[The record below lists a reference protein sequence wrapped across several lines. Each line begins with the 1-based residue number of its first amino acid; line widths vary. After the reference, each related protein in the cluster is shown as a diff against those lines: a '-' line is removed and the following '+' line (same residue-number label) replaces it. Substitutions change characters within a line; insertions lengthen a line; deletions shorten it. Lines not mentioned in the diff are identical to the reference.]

1 VSPVR
6 RWRICGVD
14 FTSRPRARKPI
25 TIASGR
31 LVAGGFMLDTLE
43 ACDDWPGF
51 EAWLRREGPWI
62 AGFDFP
68 FGLPRSAVLDLG
80 WPTTWE
86 GVVRHC
92 AAMGREAFRAALD
105 GHREQRPAGNRYAHR
120 AADLPAKSHSPLK
133 LVNPPV
139 ALMFLEGSIRLL
151 EAGVSI
157 PGMRD
162 GDPRR
167 LAFEAY
173 PGYCARLL
181 GAGSYKNDATA
192 RQTPARR
199 KARAL
204 MVRKLASSDN
214 PFGFALQAPAALSR
228 SLVADATGDRLDA
241 VLCAMQAA
249 WAWRRRGRNYGLPG
263 SIDPLEGWILMV
275 PEPKPG
281 K

>member
-1 VSPVR
+1 VSAR
-6 RWRICGVD
+6 RGWRISGVD
-14 FTSRPRARKPI
+14 FTSRPRPRKPV

-31 LVAGGFMLDTLE
+31 LRGGIFLLE
-43 ACDDWPGF
+43 SIEEHGDWPGF

-68 FGLPRSAVLDLG
+68 FGLPRSAILDLG

-86 GVVRHC
+86 GLVRHC
-92 AAMGREAFRAALD
+92 ASMGREAFRAALD
-105 GHREQRPAGNRYAHR
+105 GHREPRPAGDRYAHR
-120 AADLPAKSHSPLK
+120 AADLPARSHSPLK

-139 ALMFLEGSIRLL
+139 ALMFLEGAIRLL
-151 EAGVSI
+151 QAGVSI
-157 PGMRD
+157 PGLHD

-173 PGYCARLL
+173 PGYSARSL
-181 GAGSYKNDATA
+181 GAGSYKNDAVA
-192 RQTPARR
+192 KQTPQRR
-199 KARAL
+199 QARAA

-214 PFGFALQAPAALSR
+214 TFGFALQAPAGLSR
-228 SLVADATGDRLDA
+228 SLVADASGDRLDA

-249 WAWRRRGRNYGLPG
+249 WAWRRRRGNFGLPKHV
-263 SIDPLEGWILMV
+263 DPVEGWILMV
-275 PEPKPG
+275 PAAKPG

>member
-1 VSPVR
+1 VSAAR
-6 RWRICGVD
+6 GWRICGVD
-14 FTSRPRARKPI
+14 FTSRPRPRKPI
-25 TIASGR
+25 TLASGR
-31 LVAGGFMLDTLE
+31 LRGRTFFLESIE
-43 ACDDWPGF
+43 ACGDWPGF

-80 WPTTWE
+80 WPGTWE

-105 GHREQRPAGNRYAHR
+105 GHRELRPAGDRYAHR
-120 AADLPAKSHSPLK
+120 AADRPARSHSPLK

-139 ALMFLEGSIRLL
+139 ALMFLEGAIRLL
-151 EAGVSI
+151 EAGVCI
-157 PGMRD
+157 PGLRD
-162 GDPRR
+162 GDPQR

-173 PGYCARLL
+173 PGYCARRL
-181 GAGSYKNDATA
+181 GAGSYKNDAIA
-192 RQTPARR
+192 RQTPARK
-199 KARAL
+199 KARAA
-204 MVRKLASSDN
+204 MVRQLASPDN
-214 PFGFALQAPAALSR
+214 PFGFALQAPAVLSR
-228 SLVADATGDRLDA
+228 SLVADASGDRLDA

-249 WAWRRRGRNYGLPG
+249 WAWQRRGRNYGLPE

-275 PEPKPG
+275 PAVKTG